1 MSISKLRAFHLV
13 ASAGGFTQAARQ
25 ASVSQSGLSGQVRE
39 LEAASGLHLFDRKPR
54 GAVLSENGRELFAI
68 TTRLFEAEAEAQ
80 RFLRRAPRDGEAG
93 HLRVAGDGPIV
104 PLAIL
109 QALKRSRPQLTFSLV
124 IDNSD
129 RVVEQVQ
136 NFRADV
142 GVTATRPDTD
152 QLHGVYLMSMK
163 IGLCVSRS
171 HPLAGRRIA
180 MRDLAGLALVLRE
193 RGSRTR
199 AVLEANLAEHGV
211 ETGPVLEISTRDG
224 IREAV
229 AGGLGC
235 GVVADRE
242 FGHDSRLAF
251 VPIVDARIGIDEYA
265 ITLAERRNQPL
276 VRAFFDGA
284 RSWRSEPPEMA

>member
-13 ASAGGFTQAARQ
+13 AMAGGFTQAARQ
-25 ASVSQSGLSGQVRE
+25 ASVSQSSLSGQVRD
-39 LEAASGLHLFDRKPR
+39 LEAASGVHLFDRKPR
-54 GAVLSENGRELFAI
+54 GAELSEKGRGLFAI

-80 RFLRRAPRDGEAG
+80 RFLRRAPPDGEAG
-93 HLRVAGDGPIV
+93 HLRVAGDGPV
-104 PLAIL
+104 LPLGIL
-109 QALKRSRPQLTFSLV
+109 RTLQQQRPRLTFSLV

-129 RVVEQVQ
+129 RVIEQVQ

-142 GVTATRPDTD
+142 GVTASRPDTD
-152 QLHGVYLMSMK
+152 QIHATYLMSMRV
-163 IGLCVSRS
+163 GLCVARG
-171 HPLAGRRIA
+171 HRLAGRRVA

-211 ETGPVLEISTRDG
+211 VPGPILEISTRDG
-224 IREAV
+224 VREAV

-242 FGHDSRLAF
+242 FGHDSRLAY
-251 VPIVDARIGIDEYA
+251 VPITDARLAIDEYA
-265 ITLAERRNQPL
+265 IAPAERRNQPL
-276 VRAFFDGA
+276 VRAFLDGA
-284 RSWRSEPPEMA
+284 QRWSRALPEMG